1 MKRLKRKKL
10 ERKLFSFLLTLAM
23 IVGLMPGMGLT
34 AYAADVPY
42 ASLKNTTSVINFD
55 GKEWYLID
63 YDTSTVTLLSK
74 EFALST
80 GFCYNIRVSL
90 CPARGKESALACRCM
105 KRKLGSFSNFWTRQ
119 RT

>member
-1 MKRLKRKKL
+1 MKQKKRTGRRWL
-10 ERKLFSFLLTLAM
+10 SFLLTLAM
-23 IVGLMPGMGLT
+23 VMGLVPGMGMT

-90 CPARGKESALACRCM
+90 
-105 KRKLGSFSNFWTRQ
+105 
-119 RT
+119 